1 LPRRRRGAPRVDDRR
16 VISGIMH
23 MLHSGSQW
31 RDCPAALW
39 PVHNDLQ
46 PLQPVEPARHLDRHF
61 LRPDRLD
68 RDGGNRGGRFDA
80 HQEPSAAP
88 ASDPRRLPSPG
99 QVPDEKVALDALD
112 LENAQRREHHA
123 KDRQSAGLREARRRQ
138 RGLPRACARLIRRF
152 NCVPQPGLNDDGT
165 SNHRLTLRK
174 SPWHNREAKTLDVEN
189 LVEQRPDTAI
199 RSRRTPCSG
208 S

>member
-123 KDRQSAGLREARRRQ
+123 KDRQSAGLNQPKKPGAAS
-138 RGLPRACARLIRRF
+138 GLPRACARLIRRF
-152 NCVPQPGLNDDGT
+152 NCVPQPGLNTIG
-165 SNHRLTLRK
+165 RLT
-174 SPWHNREAKTLDVEN
+174 
-189 LVEQRPDTAI
+189 I
-199 RSRRTPCSG
+199 G
-208 S
+208 